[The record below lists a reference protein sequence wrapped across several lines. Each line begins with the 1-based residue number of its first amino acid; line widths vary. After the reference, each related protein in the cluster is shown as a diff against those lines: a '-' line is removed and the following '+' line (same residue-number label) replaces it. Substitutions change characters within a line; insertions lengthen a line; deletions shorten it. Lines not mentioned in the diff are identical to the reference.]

1 MAKVANDGGE
11 IDDEKKIRGIARGGL
26 LYLCDERDRES
37 TEIARVF
44 FFPLYTKRKDHSG
57 IYVVKYLETGC
68 PYYGDFFS
76 TRILFE
82 KTLNSDLYRTG
93 SGSGSSTR
101 IGILVGSGI
110 GSI

>member
-44 FFPLYTKRKDHSG
+44 FFSF
-57 IYVVKYLETGC
+57 IY
-68 PYYGDFFS
+68 
-76 TRILFE
+76 
-82 KTLNSDLYRTG
+82 
-93 SGSGSSTR
+93 
-101 IGILVGSGI
+101 
-110 GSI
+110 